1 MVIHTLGRFDK
12 CEEISLIVTITEEKN
27 EVLFKDKLFYYL
39 DEEKFA
45 EDINKLKQNGLKMTH
60 FEEDHIKGEIT
71 AEKDGVM
78 FTTISWEPGWTVKV
92 DGEKVEPV
100 KVCDALIGV
109 ELTAGTHEIEMTF
122 FPAGLSAG
130 IILSLCGIIA
140 IIIIA
145 VTEKK
150 SDKIL
155 LDRLND

>member
-1 MVIHTLGRFDK
+1 MSSF
-12 CEEISLIVTITEEKN
+12 S
-27 EVLFKDKLFYYL
+27 
-39 DEEKFA
+39 
-45 EDINKLKQNGLKMTH
+45 
-60 FEEDHIKGEIT
+60 EDHIKGEIT

-78 FTTISWEPGWTVKV
+78 FTTISWEPGWTIKV

-122 FPAGLSAG
+122 FPEGLTIG
-130 IILSLCGIIA
+130 IILTLCGIVT

-145 VTEKK
+145 VSSRK

-155 LDRLND
+155 LDRLNG